1 VSKARLDGFLIDVQC
16 VSEENLVVEV
26 DASKISWDEYKAL
39 ISDLQDILS
48 NIDQEHSAK
57 GWLTRGRSLKASY
70 RRVNAKDRR
79 RHLRFMP
86 FPSRFATTL
95 KNLRAYVYELVADH
109 CLVLESVGNRKVY
122 LLPKHLAPF
131 FVEAVEKINKE
142 VIEPLRQDVEKFR
155 QSPEYLTIQHCLYQH
170 GVDPSILKVAT
181 FHLRNYVVDVLPI
194 NFGYNIDADDVYAK
208 MKRAEAVKGLEILRS
223 QIERKYREY
232 ALNAVSDV
240 VARIMAIAEGLEMK
254 GKRVRNAEEKVDKLI
269 KICESLGFTEICEKI
284 LKPLKQVSKARPYK
298 RPKLAEEFFGNKSLM
313 AGVGGELKRFLP
325 IFWGKICLKRYIATV
340 LK

>member
-1 VSKARLDGFLIDVQC
+1 LSKDRLDGFLIDVRTT
-16 VSEENLVVEV
+16 SEENLVVEV
-26 DASKISWDEYKAL
+26 DASKISWNEYRAL
-39 ISDLQDILS
+39 ISDLQDILTS
-48 NIDQEHSAK
+48 IDEEHSARS
-57 GWLTRGRSLKASY
+57 WLMKGRSLKASY

-86 FPSRFATTL
+86 FPSRFATVL
-95 KNLRAYVYELVADH
+95 KNLRAYVYELVADY
-109 CLVLESVGNRKVY
+109 CLVLESVGNRNVY
-122 LLPKHLAPF
+122 LLPKQLAPF

-155 QSPEYLTIQHCLYQH
+155 QSREYLSIQQCLYQH

-194 NFGYNIDADDVYAK
+194 DFGYSIGADDVYAK
-208 MKRAEAVKGLEILRS
+208 MERAEAAKGLEILRN

-240 VARIMAIAEGLEMK
+240 VARIMAIVEGLEVK
-254 GKRVRNAEEKVDKLI
+254 GKRVRNAQEKVDKLI
-269 KICESLGFTEICEKI
+269 NICESLGFTEISEKI
-284 LKPLKQVSKARPYK
+284 LKPLRQVSAARPYK

-313 AGVGGELKRFLP
+313 VGVGEELKRFSP
-325 IFWGKICLKRYIATV
+325 NFGGKHA
-340 LK
+340 

>member
-1 VSKARLDGFLIDVQC
+1 VSKARLDGFLIDVRC

-57 GWLTRGRSLKASY
+57 GWLTRGRSLRASY
-70 RRVNAKDRR
+70 RRVNARDRR

-313 AGVGGELKRFLP
+313 AGVGGELKRFSP
-325 IFWGKICLKRYIATV
+325 IFGGKYA
-340 LK
+340 